1 MDGRMKKALK
11 QMIDR
16 KQLVEAPG
24 VFDALSARIAETK
37 GFPALYMTGYG
48 TAAALF
54 GYPDI
59 GLLTMTEMVES
70 AKRIADVVSIPMI
83 CDADTGYGNPVN
95 IHRTVREFEKA
106 GVSSIHIEDQE
117 WPKKCGHMP
126 GKKVIDTEDMIGKI
140 KSALDAR
147 SSADFLIIART
158 DSLAVHGFEHAVER
172 ANLYAEAGAD
182 LVFID
187 APTSRDQVSKIPARV
202 PSKPS
207 VINLGPLT
215 PNLSAKELEEMG
227 YAVVIYPGV
236 CLAAMVSGLMAE
248 LDYVKNKGA
257 QRNYS
262 EWTQSFAGL
271 NELLG
276 SSKFRL
282 LEETYRSGSGLNR

>member
-1 MDGRMKKALK
+1 MDVRMKKALK

-16 KQLVEAPG
+16 KQFVEAPG

-70 AKRIADVVSIPMI
+70 AKRIADVVSIPII

-95 IHRTVREFEKA
+95 MYRTVREFEKA

-147 SSADFLIIART
+147 RSADFLIIART

-172 ANLYAEAGAD
+172 ANLYADAGAD

-187 APTSRDQVSKIPARV
+187 APTSSDQVSTIPVLV

-215 PNLSAKELEEMG
+215 PNVSAKELEKMG

-236 CLAAMVSGLMAE
+236 CLAAMVSSLMEE
-248 LDYVKNKGA
+248 LDYVRSKRA
-257 QRNYS
+257 QRDYS
-262 EWTQSFAGL
+262 VWTQSFAGL
-271 NELLG
+271 NEFLG

-282 LEETYRSGSGLNR
+282 LEETYRSRGDG